1 MLITLLIIAIVVV
14 GFISIA
20 KKRELIQISA
30 IIFFVAQINIVVMA
44 VLNHGAS
51 QLDYFTLD
59 TLGITYFVM
68 MAAMGLLTAWSSFS
82 YLDTENVRQCKIY
95 FSSLILLNV
104 SLTGVYF
111 ANNIA
116 VGWIFLEA
124 TTIAAAGLTYNRRT
138 QRALEATWKY
148 IFVSSVGIAIAY
160 LGILLISSTTPGE
173 HHSLSY
179 ATLSEN
185 ISNAN
190 PMFLK
195 IAFLLILVGYST
207 KLEIF
212 PLFTVGV
219 DANHA
224 APAPSSAFI
233 SSALVGGGFVSIF
246 RLYKVMQHNAEVIGW
261 IENLLLLTGL
271 ISLVVAAVYMGRTH
285 NYKRLLAY
293 STVENSA
300 IISIGLGLGGVGVWA
315 AVLHSIG
322 HTLIKG
328 CAFLQMATVGRIY
341 RKYKIGYI
349 GGYFKVDKVGAFVL
363 FTAFLSLIAL
373 PPSLL
378 FRSEFIIFKELVRS
392 DLWYVYGILGLA
404 LIAVLYWIGMKI
416 LPIFFKQVDVSKLN
430 TTAINTPLSLVLAAI
445 LLSTMVCGL
454 FMAPLLR
461 ELITSI
467 VSI

>member
-1 MLITLLIIAIVVV
+1 MLITLLIIAIIVI

-30 IIFFVAQINIVVMA
+30 IIFFVAQISFVVWA
-44 VLNHGAS
+44 VINRNQQQML
-51 QLDYFTLD
+51 YFNLD
-59 TLGITYFVM
+59 TLGLTYFIL
-68 MAAMGLLTAWSSFS
+68 MALMGILTAWSSFT
-82 YLDTENVRQCKIY
+82 YLDDESVRQCKIY
-95 FSSLILLNV
+95 FASLIMLDV
-104 SLTGVYF
+104 SLAGVYF
-111 ANNIA
+111 ANNIT

-160 LGILLISSTTPGE
+160 LGILLISSTTASQE
-173 HHSLSY
+173 SSLNY
-179 ATLSEN
+179 AVLSQTVA
-185 ISNAN
+185 NAN
-190 PMFLK
+190 PIYLK

-246 RLYKVMQHNAEVIGW
+246 RLYRVMQNNAEVIAW
-261 IENLLLLTGL
+261 IENLMLLVGL
-271 ISLVVAAVYMGRTH
+271 VSLIVAAVYMGRTA

-300 IISIGLGLGGVGVWA
+300 IICLGLGVGGAGIWA
-315 AVLHSIG
+315 AVLHSLA

-328 CAFLQMATVGRIY
+328 CAFLQMATIGKIY

-349 GGYFKVDKVGAFVL
+349 GNYFKVDKMGSFVM
-363 FTAFLSLIAL
+363 FLVFLGLIAL
-373 PPSLL
+373 PPSVL
-378 FRSEFIIFKELVRS
+378 FRSEFIIFKELVTGN
-392 DLWYVYGILGLA
+392 LWWVFVIMALT
-404 LIAVLYWIGMKI
+404 LIAVLYWMAMKI
-416 LPIFFKQVDVSKLN
+416 LPIFYKQVDMSKIN
-430 TTAINTPLSLVLAAI
+430 CGAVNTPLSIVLAFI
-445 LLSTMVCGL
+445 LLITVVCGI
-454 FMAPLLR
+454 FIAPQIG
-461 ELITSI
+461 ELITVISSI
-467 VSI
+467 

>member
-1 MLITLLIIAIVVV
+1 MLITLLIIAIVVI

-30 IIFFVAQINIVVMA
+30 VLFFVAQISVV
-44 VLNHGAS
+44 VWTLINQGQV
-51 QLDYFTLD
+51 QLIYFNLD
-59 TLGITYFVM
+59 TLGLTYFILM
-68 MAAMGLLTAWSSFS
+68 TLMGLLTAWSSFT
-82 YLDTENVRQCKIY
+82 YLDSESVRQCKIY
-95 FSSLILLNV
+95 FISLILLDV
-104 SLTGVYF
+104 SLVGVYF
-111 ANNIA
+111 ANNIT

-160 LGILLISSTTPGE
+160 LGILLISSTTE
-173 HHSLSY
+173 SLENSLNYSQLAHSV
-179 ATLSEN
+179 A
-185 ISNAN
+185 IAD
-190 PMFLK
+190 PMYLK

-224 APAPSSAFI
+224 APAPASAFI

-246 RLYKVMQHNAEVIGW
+246 RLYRVMQNNAEVISW
-261 IENLLLLTGL
+261 IQNVL
-271 ISLVVAAVYMGRTH
+271 ILVGVISIVAAVVHMGRTS

-300 IISIGLGLGGVGVWA
+300 IVMLGLGVGGVGIWA
-315 AVLHSIG
+315 AILHSLA

-328 CAFLQMATVGRIY
+328 CAFLQMSVVGKIY
-341 RKYKIGYI
+341 GNYKIGYI
-349 GGYFKVDKVGAFVL
+349 GGYFKVDKIGSFVL
-363 FTAFLSLIAL
+363 FLAMLSLIAL

-378 FRSEFIIFKELVRS
+378 FRSEYIILKELVHS
-392 DLWYVYGILGLA
+392 NLWWVFIIVAVA
-404 LIAVLYWIGMKI
+404 LIAVLYWIGMKF
-416 LPIFFKQVDVSKLN
+416 LPIFYKQIDISKLN
-430 TTAINTPLSLVLAAI
+430 CERTNGLMSMVLAII
-445 LLSTMVCGL
+445 LIITLVCGI
-454 FMAPLLR
+454 FIAPQIG
-461 ELITSI
+461 ELIINISQI
-467 VSI
+467 